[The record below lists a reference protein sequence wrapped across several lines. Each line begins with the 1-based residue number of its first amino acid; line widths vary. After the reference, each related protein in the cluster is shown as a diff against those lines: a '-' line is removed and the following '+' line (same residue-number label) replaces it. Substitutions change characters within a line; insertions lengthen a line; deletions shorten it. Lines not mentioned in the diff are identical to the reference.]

1 MKPLIQVILE
11 TLEEKNKYFF
21 KNILFFTSDENHSSI
36 KYLKDSIKKF
46 NVKLYL
52 FNINNLIYVKDQN
65 KIIIKDNNQEYKI
78 NKNTSNLDSI
88 VFTRFGRFFDN
99 EYYIELIKELEK
111 FGFLVINNIDNAE
124 IANNKYKLALKLKEY
139 NLPQPRFCLIEYN
152 DIKDHKEDNNKQ
164 LYSKLRNIYPD
175 AGKNA
180 KKDKE
185 YEYVIKLLSGSGGI
199 GVTIT
204 NGLNILSE
212 LQTIFA
218 LDENSKVLVQRKEEN
233 EGDIR
238 VHVITLNSHQV
249 ILGAILRK
257 KRNNDFRSNQKG
269 ENIKYNLNAEQK
281 ELVLKVAKISGL
293 TWCAIDLMPVK
304 NNIDN
309 YSNVIIEYNASP
321 GTEDASKVLGFNLF
335 DKILDNIND
344 INDLPLI
351 KYPIGYEQNVKI
363 KLKNEFINFTAKF
376 DTGNGTYASTI
387 GCDEVNISS
396 DKIKAKIKNKT
407 YTFDRHGQVNAIV
420 GQSHETRN
428 TVIIPEIIIGSRH
441 LKDVEF
447 ALVDNRS
454 KSTEILINRETMN
467 KLGIIVDPSINY
479 ELNNK
484 KDIQINKEDF

>member
-1 MKPLIQVILE
+1 MKPLVQVIHE
-11 TLEEKNKYFF
+11 MLEEKNKYFF

-36 KYLKDSIKKF
+36 KFLKDSIKNF
-46 NVKLYL
+46 NIKLYL
-52 FNINNLIYVKDQN
+52 FNVNDLVYIKDKN
-65 KIIIKDNNQEYKI
+65 KITIKDNNQEYVI
-78 NKNTSNLDSI
+78 DKNTSNLDSI

-99 EYYIELIKELEK
+99 SYYIALIKELEN
-111 FGFLVINNIDNAE
+111 FGFFVINDVDNAE

-139 NLPQPRFCLIEYN
+139 NLPQPRFCLIDYN

-175 AGKNA
+175 AGKDV
-180 KKDKE
+180 KKDKD
-185 YEYVIKLLSGSGGI
+185 YEYVVKLLSGSGGI

-204 NGLNILSE
+204 NGSNILSI

-218 LDENSKVLVQRKEEN
+218 LDESSQVLVQRKEEN
-233 EGDIR
+233 EGDVRI
-238 VHVITLNSHQV
+238 HVITLNSHQV

-257 KRNNDFRSNQKG
+257 KRSNDFRSNQKG
-269 ENIKYNLNAEQK
+269 ENVKYKLNAEQK
-281 ELVLKVAKISGL
+281 ELALKVAKISGL

-309 YSNVIIEYNASP
+309 YSNVVIEYNASP
-321 GTEDASKVLGFNLF
+321 GTEEASKVLGFNLF

-344 INDLPLI
+344 INNLPLI
-351 KYPIGYEQNVKI
+351 KCSIGYEQTIKI
-363 KLKNEFINFTAKF
+363 KLKNEFINFSAKF

-387 GCDEVNISS
+387 GCDEVVVSGN
-396 DKIKAKIKNKT
+396 KIRAKIKNKT

-420 GQSHETRN
+420 GQSHETRH
-428 TVIIPEIIIGSRH
+428 TVIIPEIAIGSRH

-454 KSTEILINRETMN
+454 KSTEILINRDTMN
-467 KLGIIVDPSINY
+467 KMGIVVDPSINY
-479 ELNNK
+479 ELKNK
-484 KDIQINKEDF
+484 KDIQINTEDF

>member
-1 MKPLIQVILE
+1 MF
-11 TLEEKNKYFF
+11 EEKNKYFF

-36 KYLKDSIKKF
+36 KLLKDSIKNF

-52 FNINNLIYVKDQN
+52 FNVNHLIY
-65 KIIIKDNNQEYKI
+65 IKDKDKITIKDDNQEYII

-88 VFTRFGRFFDN
+88 VFTRFGRFFNND
-99 EYYIELIKELEK
+99 YYIELVKELEK
-111 FGFLVINNIDNAE
+111 FGFFVINNIDNAE

-139 NLPQPRFCLIEYN
+139 DLPQPRFCLIEYN
-152 DIKDHKEDNNKQ
+152 DIKDHKDNNNKK

-175 AGKNA
+175 AGKNP
-180 KKDKE
+180 KRDKE

-204 NGLNILSE
+204 NGSNILSE

-218 LDENSKVLVQRKEEN
+218 LDENNQVLVQRKEEN
-233 EGDIR
+233 EGDVR

-269 ENIKYNLNAEQK
+269 ENVKYDLNTEQK
-281 ELVLKVAKISGL
+281 ELALKVAKMSGL

-321 GTEDASKVLGFNLF
+321 GTEEASHVLGFNLF
-335 DKILDNIND
+335 DKILDSIND

-351 KYPIGYEQNVKI
+351 KYPVGYEQTIKI
-363 KLKNEFINFTAKF
+363 KLKDKFVNFTAKF

-387 GCDEVNISS
+387 GCDEVNVSA
-396 DKIKAKIKNKT
+396 DKIEAKIKNKT
-407 YTFDRHGQVNAIV
+407 YVFDRHGQVNAIV
-420 GQSHETRN
+420 GQSHETRH
-428 TVIIPEIIIGSRH
+428 TIIIPEIIVGSRH
-441 LKDVEF
+441 LKNVEF
-447 ALVDNRS
+447 ALVDNRT

-467 KLGIIVDPSINY
+467 KMGIVVDPSISY